1 MNDTIPKSAR
11 VRRSLLAAAV
21 LAASLGSSG
30 CLPVVATGAAVGTLA
45 ALDRRTVGAQTEDQA
60 IELKAAAQIHD
71 RIGSGVSV
79 TSYNRKVLLTGQ
91 VANERDKRTAEAIVA
106 ELPNVRSIHNELQ
119 IAGVPSL
126 STSAADAAI
135 TARVK
140 AAFLE
145 APDLQANTIKVV
157 TEAGTVYLMGLVS
170 RREADRAAQV
180 ASRVAGVQRVVTVF
194 EYITEEEVARSKQ
207 QSQSR

>member
-1 MNDTIPKSAR
+1 MNDSISNNGR
-11 VRRSLLAAAV
+11 LRRALLVAAV
-21 LAASLGSSG
+21 LGASLGASG
-30 CLPVVATGAAVGTLA
+30 CLPVVATGAAMGTLA
-45 ALDRRTVGAQTEDQA
+45 ALDRRTVGAQTEDQG
-60 IELKAAAQIHD
+60 IELKAATQIRE

-119 IAGVPSL
+119 VAGVPSL

-194 EYITEEEVARSKQ
+194 EYITEEEAARSKP
-207 QSQSR
+207 QSR

>member
-1 MNDTIPKSAR
+1 MNDSISKNGR
-11 VRRSLLAAAV
+11 LRRTLLVAAV
-21 LAASLGSSG
+21 LTASLGASG

-60 IELKAAAQIHD
+60 IELKAAAQIRD

-79 TSYNRKVLLTGQ
+79 TSFNRKVLLTGQ

-119 IAGVPSL
+119 VAGVPSL
-126 STSAADAAI
+126 STSAADSAI

-145 APDLQANTIKVV
+145 AADLQANTIKVV

-194 EYITEEEVARSKQ
+194 EYITEEEAARSKP
-207 QSQSR
+207 QSR

>member
-1 MNDTIPKSAR
+1 
-11 VRRSLLAAAV
+11 
-21 LAASLGSSG
+21 
-30 CLPVVATGAAVGTLA
+30 
-45 ALDRRTVGAQTEDQA
+45 TEDQA
-60 IELKAAAQIHD
+60 IELKAALQIRD
-71 RIGSGVSV
+71 RIGSGVST

-106 ELPNVRSIHNELQ
+106 DLANLRSIHHELQ
-119 IAGVPSL
+119 VSGVPSL

-140 AAFLE
+140 AAFVD
-145 APDLQANTIKVV
+145 ASDLQANTIKVV

-170 RREADRAAQV
+170 RREAERAANV

-194 EYITEEEVARSKQ
+194 EYITEEELARAK
-207 QSQSR
+207 SQAR

>member
-1 MNDTIPKSAR
+1 MNEAISKKAGT
-11 VRRSLLAAAV
+11 RRLLLVAALLAASVGA
-21 LAASLGSSG
+21 SG
-30 CLPVVATGAAVGTLA
+30 CIPVVATGAAVGTLA
-45 ALDRRTVGAQTEDQA
+45 VLDRRTVGAQTEDQA
-60 IELKAAAQIHD
+60 IELKAAMQIRE

-91 VANERDKRTAEAIVA
+91 VANERDKRTAEAVVA
-106 ELPNVRSIHNELQ
+106 DLPNVRSIHNELQ
-119 IAGVPSL
+119 VSGVPSL

-140 AAFLE
+140 AAFVDSQ
-145 APDLQANTIKVV
+145 DLQANTVKVV

-170 RREADRAAQV
+170 RREAERAANV

-194 EYITEEEVARSKQ
+194 EYITEEEVARVK
-207 QSQSR
+207 SQAR

>member
-1 MNDTIPKSAR
+1 MNDSISNNGR
-11 VRRSLLAAAV
+11 LRRTLLVAAV
-21 LAASLGSSG
+21 LTASLGASG

-60 IELKAAAQIHD
+60 IELKAAAQIRD

-79 TSYNRKVLLTGQ
+79 TSFNRKVLLTGQ

-119 IAGVPSL
+119 VAGVPSL
-126 STSAADAAI
+126 STSAADSAI

-145 APDLQANTIKVV
+145 AADLQANTIKVV

-194 EYITEEEVARSKQ
+194 EYITEEEAARSKP
-207 QSQSR
+207 QSR

>member
-1 MNDTIPKSAR
+1 MNDTISKNAR
-11 VRRSLLAAAV
+11 LRRSLLVAAV
-21 LAASLGSSG
+21 LATSLGASG
-30 CLPVVATGAAVGTLA
+30 CIPVVATGAAVGTLA

-60 IELKAAAQIHD
+60 IELKAAMQIRE

-91 VANERDKRTAEAIVA
+91 VANEADKRTAEAIVA
-106 ELPNVRSIHNELQ
+106 ELSNVRSIHNELQ
-119 IAGVPSL
+119 VSGVPSL

-140 AAFLE
+140 AAFVD
-145 APDLQANTIKVV
+145 ATDLQANTIKVV

-170 RREADRAAQV
+170 RREAGRAAQV

-194 EYITEEEVARSKQ
+194 EYITEEEVARAKP
-207 QSQSR
+207 QSR

>member
-1 MNDTIPKSAR
+1 MNEAISKKAGT
-11 VRRSLLAAAV
+11 RRLLLVGAV
-21 LAASLGSSG
+21 LAASVGASG
-30 CLPVVATGAAVGTLA
+30 CIPVVATGAAVGTLA
-45 ALDRRTVGAQTEDQA
+45 VLDRRTVGAQTEDQA
-60 IELKAAAQIHD
+60 IELKAAMQIRE

-91 VANERDKRTAEAIVA
+91 VANERDKRAAEAVVA
-106 ELPNVRSIHNELQ
+106 GLPNVRSIHNELQ
-119 IAGVPSL
+119 VSGVPSL

-140 AAFLE
+140 AAFVDSQ
-145 APDLQANTIKVV
+145 DLQANTVKVV

-170 RREADRAAQV
+170 RREAERAANV

-194 EYITEEEVARSKQ
+194 EYITEEEVARAK
-207 QSQSR
+207 SQAR

>member
-1 MNDTIPKSAR
+1 MNDSISNQGR
-11 VRRSLLAAAV
+11 LRRSLLVGAV
-21 LAASLGSSG
+21 LATSLGASG

-60 IELKAAAQIHD
+60 IELKAAAQIRD

-119 IAGVPSL
+119 VAGVPSL

-145 APDLQANTIKVV
+145 APDLQANTIKVI

-194 EYITEEEVARSKQ
+194 EYITEEEAARAKP
-207 QSQSR
+207 QSR